1 MRLKIIS
8 KAKGEKVICAKA
20 AFTLAEV
27 LITLAIIGV
36 VAALTIPTL
45 LNNYNDKVLETK
57 YKKAIN
63 IMTNGFKLMM
73 ANEQVFGVK
82 DLAIMQCY
90 DIDCYLDEY
99 KKVFKIVRDNSSPD
113 IMQAFGDEYT
123 IPIDN
128 QKISFAGNEEQA
140 PLFQTADGISYMGV
154 PQNGEIRFYAD
165 LNGRSEPNTFG
176 KDMFMFSL
184 SGNGLLTDETS
195 ILLAMESC
203 SLKHPENCTTEA
215 DCMRIR
221 EEEINTQGGS
231 AIIWKDNHCS
241 IAVH

>member
-1 MRLKIIS
+1 MAKNFEQS
-8 KAKGEKVICAKA
+8 KRKKVTAAKA

-45 LNNYNDKVLETK
+45 LNNYNDKVLETR
-57 YKKAIN
+57 YKKAVN

-73 ANEQVFGVK
+73 SNEQVFDVK
-82 DLAIMQCY
+82 DLAIMQCS

-113 IMQAFGDEYT
+113 IIQTFGEEYT
-123 IPIDN
+123 INN
-128 QKISFAGNEEQA
+128 QKISFAGNEKYA
-140 PLFQTADGISYMGV
+140 PIFQTADGISYMGM
-154 PQNGEIRFYAD
+154 PQSSEIMFYAD

-195 ILLAMESC
+195 NFSPQEPCSIES
-203 SLKHPENCTTEA
+203 PWACTTEA

-221 EEEINTQGGS
+221 VE
-231 AIIWKDNHCS
+231 AIIKYGWSDIQWSNNQCTLPTP
-241 IAVH
+241 A

>member
-1 MRLKIIS
+1 MAKNFEQS
-8 KAKGEKVICAKA
+8 KRKKVTAAKA

-45 LNNYNDKVLETK
+45 LNNYNDKVLETR
-57 YKKAIN
+57 YKKAVN

-73 ANEQVFGVK
+73 SNEQVFDVK
-82 DLAIMQCY
+82 DLAIMQCS

-113 IMQAFGDEYT
+113 IMQAFGDAYT

-140 PLFQTADGISYMGV
+140 PLFQTADGISYMGM
-154 PQNGEIRFYAD
+154 PQSSEINFYAD

-195 ILLAMESC
+195 ILLAMVTC
-203 SLKHPENCTTEA
+203 SLENLRACTTEA
-215 DCMRIR
+215 DCMKIR

-231 AIIWKDNHCS
+231 SIIWKDNHCI

>member
-1 MRLKIIS
+1 
-8 KAKGEKVICAKA
+8 
-20 AFTLAEV
+20 
-27 LITLAIIGV
+27 
-36 VAALTIPTL
+36 
-45 LNNYNDKVLETK
+45 
-57 YKKAIN
+57 
-63 IMTNGFKLMM
+63 
-73 ANEQVFGVK
+73 
-82 DLAIMQCY
+82 MQCS

-113 IMQAFGDEYT
+113 IIQTFGEEYT
-123 IPIDN
+123 INN
-128 QKISFAGNEEQA
+128 QKISFAGNEKYA
-140 PLFQTADGISYMGV
+140 PIFQTADGISYMGM
-154 PQNGEIRFYAD
+154 PQSSEINFYAD

-195 ILLAMESC
+195 ILLAMVTC
-203 SLKHPENCTTEA
+203 SLENLRACTTEA
-215 DCMRIR
+215 DCMKIR

>member
-1 MRLKIIS
+1 M
-8 KAKGEKVICAKA
+8 
-20 AFTLAEV
+20 
-27 LITLAIIGV
+27 ITLAIIGV

-45 LNNYNDKVLETK
+45 LNNYNDKVLETR
-57 YKKAIN
+57 YKKAVN

-73 ANEQVFGVK
+73 SNEQVFDVK
-82 DLAIMQCY
+82 DLAIMQCS

-113 IMQAFGDEYT
+113 IMQAFGDAYT

-140 PLFQTADGISYMGV
+140 PLFQTADGISYMGM
-154 PQNGEIRFYAD
+154 PQSSEINFYAD

-195 ILLAMESC
+195 ILLAMVTC
-203 SLKHPENCTTEA
+203 SLENLRACTTEA
-215 DCMRIR
+215 DCMKIR

-231 AIIWKDNHCS
+231 SIIWKDNHCI

>member
-1 MRLKIIS
+1 MK
-8 KAKGEKVICAKA
+8 KK

-27 LITLAIIGV
+27 LITLAIIGI

-45 LNNYNDKVLETK
+45 LNNYNDKVLETR
-57 YKKAIN
+57 YKKAVN

-73 ANEQVFGVK
+73 SNEQVFDVK
-82 DLAIMQCY
+82 DLAIMQCS

-113 IMQAFGDEYT
+113 IIQTFGEEYT
-123 IPIDN
+123 INN
-128 QKISFAGNEEQA
+128 QKISFAGNEKYA
-140 PLFQTADGISYMGV
+140 PIFQTADGISYMGM
-154 PQNGEIRFYAD
+154 PQSSEINFYAD

-195 ILLAMESC
+195 ILLAMVTC
-203 SLKHPENCTTEA
+203 SLENLRACTTEA
-215 DCMRIR
+215 DCMKIR

-241 IAVH
+241 IAAH

>member
-1 MRLKIIS
+1 MAKNFEQS
-8 KAKGEKVICAKA
+8 KRKKVTAAKA

-45 LNNYNDKVLETK
+45 LNNYNDKVLETR
-57 YKKAIN
+57 YKKAVN

-73 ANEQVFGVK
+73 SNEQVFDVK
-82 DLAIMQCY
+82 DLAIMQCS

-113 IMQAFGDEYT
+113 IIQTFGEEYT
-123 IPIDN
+123 INN

-140 PLFQTADGISYMGV
+140 PIFQTADGISYMGM
-154 PQNGEIRFYAD
+154 PQSSEINFYAD

-195 ILLAMESC
+195 ILLAMVTC
-203 SLKHPENCTTEA
+203 SLENLRACTTEA
-215 DCMRIR
+215 DCMKIR

-231 AIIWKDNHCS
+231 AIIWKDNHCI
-241 IAVH
+241 IAAH

>member
-8 KAKGEKVICAKA
+8 KAKGKKVICAKA

-45 LNNYNDKVLETK
+45 LNNYNDKVLETR
-57 YKKAIN
+57 YKKAVN

-73 ANEQVFGVK
+73 SNEQVFDVK
-82 DLAIMQCY
+82 DLAIMQCS

-123 IPIDN
+123 IPRNN
-128 QKISFAGNEEQA
+128 QKLSFVGIEEEV

-154 PQNGEIRFYAD
+154 PQNGEISFYAD

-176 KDMFMFSL
+176 KDMFIFYL
-184 SGNGLLTDETS
+184 SGNGLLIDRTS
-195 ILLAMESC
+195 IFLPESC
-203 SLKHPENCTTEA
+203 SLKHLENCTTEA

-221 EEEINTQGGS
+221 DEVINKQGWS
-231 AIIWKDNHCS
+231 DIIWKNNSCYRQQY
-241 IAVH
+241 

>member
-1 MRLKIIS
+1 MAKNFEQS
-8 KAKGEKVICAKA
+8 KRKKVTAAKA

-45 LNNYNDKVLETK
+45 LNNYNDKVLETR
-57 YKKAIN
+57 YKKAVN

-73 ANEQVFGVK
+73 SNEQVFDVK
-82 DLAIMQCY
+82 DLAIMQCS

-113 IMQAFGDEYT
+113 IIQTFGEEYT
-123 IPIDN
+123 INN
-128 QKISFAGNEEQA
+128 QKISFAGNEKYA
-140 PLFQTADGISYMGV
+140 PIFQTADGISYMGM
-154 PQNGEIRFYAD
+154 PQSSEINFYAD

-195 ILLAMESC
+195 ILLAMVTC
-203 SLKHPENCTTEA
+203 SLENLRACTTEA
-215 DCMRIR
+215 DCMKIR

-241 IAVH
+241 IAAH

>member
-1 MRLKIIS
+1 MAKNFEQS
-8 KAKGEKVICAKA
+8 KRKKVTAAKA

-45 LNNYNDKVLETK
+45 LNNYNDKVLETR
-57 YKKAIN
+57 YKKAVN

-73 ANEQVFGVK
+73 SNEQVFDVK
-82 DLAIMQCY
+82 DLAIMQCS

-113 IMQAFGDEYT
+113 IIQTFGEEYT
-123 IPIDN
+123 INN
-128 QKISFAGNEEQA
+128 QKISFAGNEKYA
-140 PLFQTADGISYMGV
+140 PIFQTADGISYMGM
-154 PQNGEIRFYAD
+154 PQNGEIMFYAD

-195 ILLAMESC
+195 ILLAMVTC
-203 SLKHPENCTTEA
+203 SLENLRACTTEA
-215 DCMRIR
+215 DWMKIR
-221 EEEINTQGGS
+221 EEEINTYGGS

-241 IAVH
+241 IAVL

>member
-1 MRLKIIS
+1 MAKNFEQS
-8 KAKGEKVICAKA
+8 KRKKVTAAKA

-45 LNNYNDKVLETK
+45 LNNYNDKVLETR
-57 YKKAIN
+57 YKKAVN

-73 ANEQVFGVK
+73 SNEQVFDVK
-82 DLAIMQCY
+82 DLAIMQCS

-113 IMQAFGDEYT
+113 IIQTFGEEYT
-123 IPIDN
+123 INN

-140 PLFQTADGISYMGV
+140 PLFQTADGISYMGM
-154 PQNGEIRFYAD
+154 PQSSEINFYAD

-195 ILLAMESC
+195 IFLPELPEQC
-203 SLKHPENCTTEA
+203 SLENLRACTTEA
-215 DCMRIR
+215 DCMKIR
-221 EEEINTQGGS
+221 EQVINTQGWS
-231 AIIWKDNHCS
+231 DIIWKNNSCYRPQY
-241 IAVH
+241 